1 MHISSDIYF
10 RFATT
15 VVKTKILNE
24 IGGKRYAGNVK
35 EKDKAKRQFEEAKS
49 RGESAGHIAA
59 SPRTSNKF
67 NILVNVE
74 KNALVIFKLKYQEM
88 LRRSLGSYHHVIY
101 VDPGQIVEDFE
112 IKVHISESREI
123 IDLTM
128 PPLKGKT
135 KIDVGKSA
143 NIKHISP
150 SRIDITYAPSVQD
163 QKAMSKQG
171 ISGQFTVKYDVTRDK
186 DAGDLLV
193 VNGYFVHMF
202 APKDLKPLPKDV
214 MFVLDKSQSMSGRKI
229 KQLKEAIKLI
239 MQDMKPNDRFN
250 IMFFNHRF
258 DWLNETEMM
267 EGTKVNFGKAERFVE
282 NTSEMGWTN
291 INTAVIDGIKLLTK
305 YMDTQ
310 KSTILIFLTDGVPT
324 KGERLTDK
332 ILNNVRKA
340 NEAKLPIFSLG
351 FGNDVNFNLLK
362 QMSLQNN
369 GFARRIYEDS
379 DAALQIKGLYSEIS
393 SVLLKNVTFDYIG
406 DIDMN
411 TLTQNHYPSYFS
423 GSELIVAG
431 QIRSNGSSIVPRV
444 KGWNHAYIDLP
455 WKPRPVIDLKA
466 ITTESDLARI
476 TEKMWAYLTIK
487 QLLKDIEGDITNTK
501 KDEIKATIISMALK
515 YQFVTPFTAMVVTAP
530 QLRQFRDS
538 RSRLSEGGG
547 GQMIPQSVK
556 SLPTVLD
563 QFFEVLNEGFPN
575 LFLHM
580 RGSTVP
586 LCMHLKPNH
595 TGRYQF
601 LYSGGKPQQSIHVVF
616 GKTTIRRMVRDSIK
630 AVELREETENQY
642 MDSSLLKI
650 SNTTWNAT
658 KVWRDINY
666 RRTIKFPFLNLT
678 VIVAP
683 SEVRLS
689 GLELHL
695 HIQQSNSAN
704 ATGPLR
710 WFVGMEI
717 ETFSKTE
724 IVVRPNVGKQF
735 LRQTARYQKHTMY
748 THARV

>member
-1 MHISSDIYF
+1 MY
-10 RFATT
+10 
-15 VVKTKILNE
+15 
-24 IGGKRYAGNVK
+24 
-35 EKDKAKRQFEEAKS
+35 
-49 RGESAGHIAA
+49 
-59 SPRTSNKF
+59 PRTSNKF

-88 LRRSLGSYHHVIY
+88 LRRSLGSYQHVIY

-128 PPLKGKT
+128 PPLDGKT

-150 SRIDITYAPSVQD
+150 SRIDITYSPSVED
-163 QKAMSKQG
+163 QKAMSKEG

-202 APKDLKPLPKDV
+202 APKDIKPLPKDV

-229 KQLKEAIKLI
+229 KQLKEAMKLI

-291 INTAVIDGIKLLTK
+291 INTAVVDGIKLLTK
-305 YMDTQ
+305 YLDTQ
-310 KSTILIFLTDGVPT
+310 KSAILIFLTDGVPT
-324 KGERLTDK
+324 KGERLTDN

-340 NEAKLPIFSLG
+340 NEARLPIFSLG

-362 QMSLQNN
+362 KMSLRNN

-379 DAALQIKGLYSEIS
+379 DAALQIKGFYSEIS
-393 SVLLKNVTFDYIG
+393 LVLLKNVTFEYIG

-431 QIRSNGSSIVPRV
+431 RIRSNGSSIDPRV
-444 KGWNHAYIDLP
+444 KGWNREYIDLP

-466 ITTESDLARI
+466 ITSDSDLSMI

-487 QLLKDIEGDITNTK
+487 LLLKDIEGDITNTK
-501 KDEIKATIISMALK
+501 KDESKAKIISLALK
-515 YQFVTPFTAMVVTAP
+515 YQFVTPYTAMVVTAP
-530 QLRQFRDS
+530 QLRRARQFS
-538 RSRLSEGGG
+538 THSSRLTGSSLGNGLMETH
-547 GQMIPQSVK
+547 SVK
-556 SLPTVLD
+556 PIPTVLD
-563 QFFEVLNEGFPN
+563 QFYEVLNEGFPN
-575 LFLHM
+575 FFLHM
-580 RGSTVP
+580 KGSTVP

-601 LYSGGKPQQSIHVVF
+601 LYSGGKPQHSIRVVF
-616 GKTTIRRMVRDSIK
+616 GKTTIRRIRDSIK
-630 AVELREETENQY
+630 TVELREGTENQY

-658 KVWRDINY
+658 KVWRDIHY
-666 RRTIKFPFLNLT
+666 RRTIKFPSLNLT
-678 VIVAP
+678 VTVAP
-683 SEVRLS
+683 SKVRLS

-695 HIQQSNSAN
+695 HIQQSNIAN

-710 WFVGMEI
+710 QFVGMEI

-735 LRQTARYQKHTMY
+735 IIRKFKLLDSMPMMSHVTESCWYITNPQKQIPLYFGKRM
-748 THARV
+748 